1 MTDEEKLAAMSKA
14 LAAAEN
20 DPLQPACVM
29 RAFLS
34 ESVHLGNI
42 PLHPLT
48 LRGHLQLESAR
59 SPFVT
64 GEFPNDG
71 EAALQALCIAVSV
84 LAQRDVTRQE
94 LIESLTPQEAAEAE
108 IVVARIINAAWETA
122 LPMRRVEKAG
132 EKSSPLSRDHGF
144 GWWVRVL
151 TKLIVDLGFTR
162 DEALDCPMA
171 QAFALVATTAVLDGD
186 KEPAEMNWRE
196 KEAMKLFGNPDGG
209 PVAKEPED
217 QCGNDERSGGA
228 DRDTPG
234 NASAQSSTPN
244 VVGTG
249 NQEADRGA
257 HN

>member
-1 MTDEEKLAAMSKA
+1 MSDEEKLAAMSKA

-34 ESVHLGNI
+34 DSVHLGNI

-48 LRGHLQLESAR
+48 LRGHLQLEAAR

-64 GEFPNDG
+64 GEFPKDG
-71 EAALQALCIAVSV
+71 EAALQALCIAVSA

-108 IVVARIINAAWETA
+108 IVVARMINAAWETA

-132 EKSSPLSRDHGF
+132 EKSSPPSRDHGF

-171 QAFALVATTAVLDGD
+171 QAFALVATNDVLDG
-186 KEPAEMNWRE
+186 KEPTEMNWKERE
-196 KEAMKLFGNPDGG
+196 AI
-209 PVAKEPED
+209 
-217 QCGNDERSGGA
+217 
-228 DRDTPG
+228 
-234 NASAQSSTPN
+234 NALENSAQ
-244 VVGTG
+244 VMVGRVAAAAQSEG
-249 NQEADRGA
+249 GKVNEQADENA
-257 HN
+257 VDHTNNLQ

>member
-1 MTDEEKLAAMSKA
+1 MGLLEVLEQGAEVFA
-14 LAAAEN
+14 LVTQ
-20 DPLQPACVM
+20 QPDC
-29 RAFLS
+29 
-34 ESVHLGNI
+34 
-42 PLHPLT
+42 
-48 LRGHLQLESAR
+48 LRQVAG
-59 SPFVT
+59 FVT
-64 GEFPNDG
+64 SDRFAVVPDG
-71 EAALQALCIAVSV
+71 GDVELVCDGDDAEAQGG
-84 LAQRDVTRQE
+84 VTRQE

-132 EKSSPLSRDHGF
+132 EKSSPPPRDHGF

-162 DEALDCPMA
+162 DEALDCQMA
-171 QAFALVATTAVLDGD
+171 QVFALVATNDVLDG
-186 KEPAEMNWRE
+186 KEPTEMNWRE

-234 NASAQSSTPN
+234 YASAQSSTPN
-244 VVGTG
+244 VVGAG